1 MELFIFAPDSFI
13 LNSKPVYP
21 GALTDP
27 GGDLT
32 DINVRL
38 RGLTPKTYFTLLQS
52 RSMKTLSIQRPRP
65 SMLIFTPRSNRR
77 PVHSAEVN

>member
-1 MELFIFAPDSFI
+1 MVCISRNFAPDSFI

-32 DINVRL
+32 AINVRL
-38 RGLTPKTYFTLLQS
+38 RGLTRMALT
-52 RSMKTLSIQRPRP
+52 
-65 SMLIFTPRSNRR
+65 
-77 PVHSAEVN
+77 